1 MSLKDKIKKFLQP
14 KPVVDP
20 HTVTKPK
27 SHKEITSEEIEE
39 AKKQIQTPVSKP
51 NTRVI
56 GLMFF
61 MILWTVGHL
70 FPLYV
75 MIGTPISAGIL
86 LYVIVNILIFGH
98 YFTLLNKE
106 RIQ

>member
-1 MSLKDKIKKFLQP
+1 MSLLDKLKKRLSQEKDDPHKVTIKKPNPELTEQ
-14 KPVVDP
+14 
-20 HTVTKPK
+20 
-27 SHKEITSEEIEE
+27 EIEE
-39 AKKQIQTPVSKP
+39 AKKRINTPIFKP

-56 GLMFF
+56 GLMLFV
-61 MILWTVGHL
+61 ILWTVGHL

-86 LYVIVNILIFGH
+86 LYVIVNIMIFGH

-106 RIQ
+106 RKK

>member
-1 MSLKDKIKKFLQP
+1 VSLLEKLKRRLQGETEDTDPWETPDKPEVTDEELEEAVK
-14 KPVVDP
+14 
-20 HTVTKPK
+20 TMTKP
-27 SHKEITSEEIEE
+27 I
-39 AKKQIQTPVSKP
+39 PKP
-51 NTRVI
+51 NTLVI

-61 MILWTVGHL
+61 MILWSIVHL
-70 FPLYV
+70 FLLYV

-106 RIQ
+106 RIK

>member
-1 MSLKDKIKKFLQP
+1 MRLLEKIKKRLAQ
-14 KPVVDP
+14 KKDDP
-20 HTVTKPK
+20 HKVTIKKPK
-27 SHKEITSEEIEE
+27 TELTEQDIEE
-39 AKKQIQTPVSKP
+39 AKKQISTPFSKP

-61 MILWTVGHL
+61 VILWTVGHL

-106 RIQ
+106 RIK

>member
-1 MSLKDKIKKFLQP
+1 MSLVDKLKDFFKP
-14 KPVVDP
+14 KVDP
-20 HTVTKPK
+20 HLVTPK
-27 SHKEITSEEIEE
+27 T
-39 AKKQIQTPVSKP
+39 AKKQITEKDIDEAKQNIKNIVKP

-61 MILWTVGHL
+61 VILWTVGHL

-106 RIQ
+106 RIK

>member
-1 MSLKDKIKKFLQP
+1 MSLLEKLKCRLQGKTDDTDPWETLVNPEVTDEELEEAVKTMTQTVP
-14 KPVVDP
+14 KP
-20 HTVTKPK
+20 K
-27 SHKEITSEEIEE
+27 
-39 AKKQIQTPVSKP
+39 
-51 NTRVI
+51 TRVI

-61 MILWTVGHL
+61 VILWTVGHL

-106 RIQ
+106 RTK

>member
-1 MSLKDKIKKFLQP
+1 MSLLEKLKRRLQGKTDDTDPWETLVNPEVTDEELEEAVKTMTQTVP
-14 KPVVDP
+14 KP
-20 HTVTKPK
+20 K
-27 SHKEITSEEIEE
+27 
-39 AKKQIQTPVSKP
+39 
-51 NTRVI
+51 TRVI

-61 MILWTVGHL
+61 VILWTVGHL

-86 LYVIVNILIFGH
+86 LYVIVNIMIFGH